1 MADSISFSTESTAVA
16 KIFGATYL
24 AAQAMSGQVH
34 SGGES
39 ADRAAQY
46 AESFRTI
53 YRAMSEA
60 LAEKK

>member
-24 AAQAMSGQVH
+24 AAEAMSGHVY
-34 SGGES
+34 SGGEHV
-39 ADRAAQY
+39 DRAALY

-53 YRAMSEA
+53 YRAMTEA
-60 LAEKK
+60 LGEKK

>member
-1 MADSISFSTESTAVA
+1 MADSISFSTESTTVA

-34 SGGES
+34 SGGET

-46 AESFRTI
+46 AETFRTI
-53 YRAMSEA
+53 YRVMSES

>member
-24 AAQAMSGQVH
+24 AAQAMSGHVY
-34 SGGES
+34 SGGEPT
-39 ADRAAQY
+39 DRAALY

-53 YRAMSEA
+53 YRAMTEA
-60 LAEKK
+60 LGEKK